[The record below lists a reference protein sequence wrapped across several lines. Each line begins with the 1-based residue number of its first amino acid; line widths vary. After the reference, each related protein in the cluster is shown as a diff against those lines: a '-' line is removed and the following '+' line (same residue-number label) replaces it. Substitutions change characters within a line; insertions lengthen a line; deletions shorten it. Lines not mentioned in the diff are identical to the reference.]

1 MLTMD
6 QIYRIKNM
14 SKFEGK
20 SLRKISKITGH
31 DFETVKK
38 YVTKKNFNHELRPK
52 QRRQGKLSL
61 YKDIVT
67 TWLVKDQ
74 LAPHKQQHTARRVYD
89 RLRELYGDIFDAS
102 ERSVRKFVAGIR
114 EELKMIPEGFLPWYI
129 HLEKHRQTSERPN
142 SLKMALPMTDIT

>member
-14 SKFEGK
+14 RKFEGK

-31 DFETVKK
+31 DFQTVKK
-38 YVTKKNFNHELRPK
+38 YVAKDNFNHELRPK
-52 QRRQGKLSL
+52 QRRQGKLSP

-74 LAPHKQQHTARRVYD
+74 QAPHKQRHTARRVYD
-89 RLRELYGDIFDAS
+89 
-102 ERSVRKFVAGIR
+102 
-114 EELKMIPEGFLPWYI
+114 
-129 HLEKHRQTSERPN
+129 
-142 SLKMALPMTDIT
+142 

>member
-38 YVTKKNFNHELRPK
+38 YIIKNNFNYELRPK
-52 QRRQGKLSL
+52 QRRQGKLSP
-61 YKDIVT
+61 YRDIVT

-74 LAPHKQQHTARRVYD
+74 QAPHKESAV
-89 RLRELYGDIFDAS
+89 L
-102 ERSVRKFVAGIR
+102 V
-114 EELKMIPEGFLPWYI
+114 
-129 HLEKHRQTSERPN
+129 
-142 SLKMALPMTDIT
+142 